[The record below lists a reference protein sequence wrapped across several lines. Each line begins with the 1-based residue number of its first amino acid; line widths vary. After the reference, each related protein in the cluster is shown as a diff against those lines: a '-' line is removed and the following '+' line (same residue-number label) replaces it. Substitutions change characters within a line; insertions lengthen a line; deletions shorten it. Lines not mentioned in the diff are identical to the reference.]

1 MIQVFFN
8 ILNSS
13 NHLISDVIRGPNSLG
28 SLFEIYGYSALPS
41 SISPSPEGMRYFSGG
56 YNTVVYGTNSDYNFN
71 AIKLEFPYPTIR
83 DNQNSINTFAE
94 VFSSVIHDYFIT
106 YFNIDLF

>member
-1 MIQVFFN
+1 MVFR
-8 ILNSS
+8 LVSS
-13 NHLISDVIRGPNSLG
+13 FFIPLIISC
-28 SLFEIYGYSALPS
+28 
-41 SISPSPEGMRYFSGG
+41 SISISNDAFVDVFSDENFKILG

-71 AIKLEFPYPTIR
+71 AIQLEFPYPTIR

-94 VFSSVIHDYFIT
+94 SFSSVIHDYFIT